1 MSHLMLGLALNEQ
14 KRQRVI
20 KVGLQEIK
28 NCSCL
33 PSFPPSTDGVEVEWK
48 VRGGGFEE
56 KGWSHTASGEFTAG
70 RGEGVDLL
78 PVCIQDNLESRQF
91 DKIFS
96 SNLNNPLRLFGLYQM
111 TF

>member
-1 MSHLMLGLALNEQ
+1 MLGLALNEQ

-20 KVGLQEIK
+20 KVGLREIK

-48 VRGGGFEE
+48 VSGGGFEE
-56 KGWSHTASGEFTAG
+56 KSWSHTASGEFTAG
-70 RGEGVDLL
+70 WGEGVDLL
-78 PVCIQDNLESRQF
+78 PVCIQDNLVSRQF
-91 DKIFS
+91 DKIIS
-96 SNLNNPLRLFGLYQM
+96 SNLNNPLRVFSLYQM

>member
-1 MSHLMLGLALNEQ
+1 MLGFALNEQ

-33 PSFPPSTDGVEVEWK
+33 PSFPPSIDGVEVEWK

-56 KGWSHTASGEFTAG
+56 KGWSHTALGEFTAG
-70 RGEGVDLL
+70 QGEGIYLL
-78 PVCIQDNLESRQF
+78 PVCIKDNLVSRQF
-91 DKIFS
+91 EKIIS
-96 SNLNNPLRLFGLYQM
+96 SNLNIPFLVFSLYQI